1 MILLSDIALFI
12 LPALV
17 AAGGWLY
24 AFDLRKRTR
33 TGNARDDRALQRTV
47 ASCARTDVR
56 KCS

>member
-1 MILLSDIALFI
+1 MILLRDFALFI
-12 LPALV
+12 LPAFI

-24 AFDLRKRTR
+24 ALSLRRQTR
-33 TGNARDDRALQRTV
+33 PGRKLQRAV

>member
-1 MILLSDIALFI
+1 MILLRDFALYI
-12 LPALV
+12 LPVLV

-24 AFDLRKRTR
+24 PLSLRKQAHGRKVASQL
-33 TGNARDDRALQRTV
+33 ARV